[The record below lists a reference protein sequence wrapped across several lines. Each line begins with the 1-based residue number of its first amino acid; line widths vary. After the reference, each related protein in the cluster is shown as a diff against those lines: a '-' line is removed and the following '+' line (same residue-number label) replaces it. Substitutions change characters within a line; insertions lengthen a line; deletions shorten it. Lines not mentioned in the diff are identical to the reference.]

1 MRPSQSTFSVRS
13 ASECDPC
20 TVRVLVVE
28 DDKQLAAALRRG
40 LEAEGYAV
48 DIALNGTDGE
58 WFATENA
65 YDAMVMDVML
75 PGLAGDVL
83 CARRRDSGDW
93 TPILMLTA
101 RSGPEQETRALD
113 AGADDFLSKP
123 FSFMVLAARLRAL
136 LRRGGPERPAILQVG
151 DLRLDPAVHRVWR
164 GDTHIDLTPRQF
176 ALLEFLMRH
185 GDEVMSKA
193 AILDHVWSFAY
204 DGHPN
209 IVEVYM
215 RQLRQRVDEPFGRAS
230 LQTVRLVGY
239 RVVDDLAGPWR

>member
-13 ASECDPC
+13 ASECDRC

-136 LRRGGPERPAILQVG
+136 LRRGGRERPAILQVG
-151 DLRLDPAVHRVWR
+151 DLRLDPAVHCVWR

-193 AILDHVWSFAY
+193 VILDHVWNFAY

-239 RVVDDLAGPWR
+239 RVVDDLAGPRQ